1 MTRTRPIQ
9 TRGFVLFEVMLAV
22 AIFVI
27 GVLALGQCVE
37 NCLRAEAAKEAD
49 ARVRRVLENRMA
61 EIQAGAVALSESSTE
76 ELTGPFAGMTLK
88 TKREPLKEKNEK
100 DQEIQGIYTVSLQVL
115 WRESGNE
122 LSRTLEFYFFPKQR

>member
-1 MTRTRPIQ
+1 MRRVQLIQ
-9 TRGFVLFEVMLAV
+9 RRGFVLFEVMLAV

-27 GVLALGQCVE
+27 GVLALGNCVE
-37 NCLRAEAAKEAD
+37 NCLRAETAREAD

-76 ELTGPFAGMTLK
+76 ELKGPFAGMTLK

-100 DQEIQGIYTVSLQVL
+100 DQELLGLYTVSLQVL
-115 WRESGNE
+115 WKENGVE
-122 LSRTLEFYFFPKQR
+122 QSRALEFYFFPKQR